1 MDLFMSSTKTGC
13 WLLLSGHEVTE
24 REYQGW
30 GFQDASMFCF
40 FMWLLNMCSV
50 CEILLSFLLVTCTPF
65 SKDIVFKLKVVNW
78 REKTKNEVS
87 AKC

>member
-1 MDLFMSSTKTGC
+1 
-13 WLLLSGHEVTE
+13 
-24 REYQGW
+24 
-30 GFQDASMFCF
+30 MFCF

-78 REKTKNEVS
+78 REKTRMKCQQSVDKLLIITFKCRKCSYSKTVEENGNELYLETS
-87 AKC
+87 